1 MEKSG
6 NQKKKFEYSEASE
19 PAAKVLARLL
29 DDLEFLGLI
38 EFKTDAKSG
47 PCWVVAEQ
55 KPRAEPIKQENVLS
69 FNRRLG

>member
-1 MEKSG
+1 MEKSA

-55 KPRAEPIKQENVLS
+55 KPQAEPIKQENVLS
-69 FNRRLG
+69 FNRRLR